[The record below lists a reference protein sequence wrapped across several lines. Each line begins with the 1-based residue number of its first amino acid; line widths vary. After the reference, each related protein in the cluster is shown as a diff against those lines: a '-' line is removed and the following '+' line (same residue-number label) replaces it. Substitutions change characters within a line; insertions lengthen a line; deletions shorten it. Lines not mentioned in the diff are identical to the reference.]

1 MSQGSEIWTPAAVQL
16 LQDAYRSVDPLMTDE
31 RFAQDVLRIATRTLY
46 NWRTRP
52 ETKLRSVVQRELS
65 RALIAAPPE
74 VVERFRALQYPAA
87 DRASSATSA
96 TENLTV
102 YPAALD
108 GAVAVL
114 TSLADPS
121 TGLVD
126 YRPSDL
132 AATVLDWLT
141 SSIGQPTGDSDGGR
155 LTAGDVT
162 QIRTMISAID
172 TIERTVGGA
181 ECRATAQRYLHTVA
195 LPMLQREVESQA
207 RSELFSAV
215 AELCEIVG
223 WMHYDAGQHG
233 TGQAYFTQALR
244 LTREVGDDALSAYLM
259 TTVAHQALHLGEPAA
274 ALRVARA
281 GRTVAESAGSPHVLV
296 EADLLVARS
305 HAALGQVKDATVA
318 LQHAERSYERSAAS
332 GARAWEPQWDDV
344 MFASHAGTCWS
355 DVGNFKEARRL
366 LMHVWDSSAGRP
378 RRLIY
383 SAAELGIAAVRGGE
397 VDLACQHGHDV
408 LALREKV
415 DSSRTQENLDR
426 LAYEL
431 RPFRT
436 TGVVREFFDA
446 SGLDPESA
454 TK

>member
-1 MSQGSEIWTPAAVQL
+1 MKQGAEIWTPAAVQL

-31 RFAQDVLRIATRTLY
+31 KFAQDVLRIAPRTLY
-46 NWRTRP
+46 NWRARP

-74 VVERFRALQYPAA
+74 VAARFRALRYPAHNA
-87 DRASSATSA
+87 AGATVAS
-96 TENLTV
+96 ENLTV

-108 GAVAVL
+108 EAVAAL

-121 TGLVD
+121 AEFTQ
-126 YRPSDL
+126 YRPGDL

-141 SSIGQPTGDSDGGR
+141 SSTGQPTVASDGGR
-155 LTAGDVT
+155 VTAGDVA

-181 ECRATAQRYLHTVA
+181 ECRATAQRYLHKVA
-195 LPMLQREVESQA
+195 LPLLHREVESQA

-215 AELCEIVG
+215 AELSEIVG

-259 TTVAHQALHLGEPAA
+259 TTIAHQALHLGEPAA

-305 HAALGQVKDATVA
+305 HAALGQAADATAA
-318 LQHAERSYERSAAS
+318 LQSAERSYEQSESS
-332 GARAWEPQWDDV
+332 GARTWEPQWDDV

-355 DVGNFKEARRL
+355 NIGNFKEARRL
-366 LMHVWDSSAGRP
+366 LKHVWDSSAGRP

-397 VDLACQHGHDV
+397 VDLACQHGHDL

-426 LAYEL
+426 LADEL
-431 RPFRT
+431 RSFRT

-446 SGLDPESA
+446 SGLDLESA